1 MSGGNWACP
10 LAKEGNFLPLIYR
23 LRGAVTG
30 NWKCIKMCIT
40 SATIWSQTSKKIICL
55 LHLYLHTVIQ
65 QSWIEEKPSFRKI
78 HILHIFLAFTSCCC
92 QLPGAKEGFLMQRSP
107 PLKCIEDSSKSS
119 SSRREE
125 DRKEGITGKYA
136 SKMKEKPLKSKRDFW
151 LAVGPLSPLCG
162 NKPFEVQ

>member
-1 MSGGNWACP
+1 M
-10 LAKEGNFLPLIYR
+10 EGHFLPLIYR

-92 QLPGAKEGFLMQRSP
+92 CQLPGAKEGFLMQRSP

-125 DRKEGITGKYA
+125 DRKEGITGNVCFKNEGEA
-136 SKMKEKPLKSKRDFW
+136 IKVQKGFLISSRSS
-151 LAVGPLSPLCG
+151 LSTMW
-162 NKPFEVQ
+162 KQAF

>member
-1 MSGGNWACP
+1 MIKGKSQKYVPGMVAFSLGRT
-10 LAKEGNFLPLIYR
+10 FLTLDLQMR
-23 LRGAVTG
+23 AVTG

-125 DRKEGITGKYA
+125 DRKEGITGNMLQK
-136 SKMKEKPLKSKRDFW
+136 
-151 LAVGPLSPLCG
+151 
-162 NKPFEVQ
+162 